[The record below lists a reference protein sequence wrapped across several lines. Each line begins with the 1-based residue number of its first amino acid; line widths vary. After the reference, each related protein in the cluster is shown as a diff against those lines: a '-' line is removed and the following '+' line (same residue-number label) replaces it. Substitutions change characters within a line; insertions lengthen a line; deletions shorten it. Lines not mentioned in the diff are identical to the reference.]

1 MKGKDMK
8 RLIVLLA
15 VLVMASASFATD
27 IPATN
32 PQLALDGNT
41 VTMKADIAGA
51 GIMSEIKVMR
61 HIGGI
66 ICCNSLYDENAAIT
80 PANDPSPS
88 SNQTTTKAMYAEGW
102 KLIHIIPYDFAQGT
116 VISTRQITLIFVK

>member
-15 VLVMASASFATD
+15 VLVMASVSFATD

-51 GIMSEIKVMR
+51 GIMSEIKVMWSWGTQSEG
-61 HIGGI
+61 HI
-66 ICCNSLYDENAAIT
+66 YDENSVIF
-80 PANDPSPS
+80 PPNDPY
-88 SNQTTTKAMYAEGW
+88 NNRTTTKAMYAEGW
-102 KLIHIIPYDFAQGT
+102 KLIH
-116 VISTRQITLIFVK
+116 VIADNVATSATISMRQITLIFVK